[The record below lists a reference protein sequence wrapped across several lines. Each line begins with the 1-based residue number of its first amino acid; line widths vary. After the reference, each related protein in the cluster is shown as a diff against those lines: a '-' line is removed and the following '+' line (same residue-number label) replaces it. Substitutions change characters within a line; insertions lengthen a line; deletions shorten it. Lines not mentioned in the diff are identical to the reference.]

1 MKLAMCYTVFDGL
14 ELLEKSILNMI
25 PVVDFTIICY
35 QTVSNK
41 GNIKNDIAFDLDK
54 YVHNS
59 DIYLVRYKTDLTL
72 GPKENERRKHNL
84 MLSKAR
90 EYGATHLIMSAT
102 DHFYDTQEVF
112 QAKRLVEKKD
122 YDVTFTSMFTYF
134 KKPTWQID
142 PIETYYMP
150 FICKINPLTKVERV
164 KNYPLLVDP
173 SVQLSPFKNW
183 YLFTEKQVML
193 HHYSVC
199 RTDIREKYLNAAS
212 PWTADQVDEF
222 EKDFNEYDLE
232 VNPGVKYFLGR
243 KIKVVPDYFNLNSI
257 FEF

>member
-1 MKLAMCYTVFDGL
+1 MKLAMCYTVYDGL

-84 MLSKAR
+84 MLNKAR

-102 DHFYDTQEVF
+102 DHFYNDRDVF
-112 QAKRLVEKKD
+112 NAKRLVEKND
-122 YDVTFTSMFTYF
+122 FDVTFTSMFTYF
-134 KKPTWQID
+134 KKPSWQIT
-142 PIETYYMP
+142 PVEEYFMP
-150 FICKINPLTKVERV
+150 FICKITPQTKVERV
-164 KNYPLLVDP
+164 RNYPLLVDP

-183 YLFTEKQVML
+183 YLFTEKELML

-199 RTDIREKYLNAAS
+199 RNDIREKYLNAAS
-212 PWTADQVDEF
+212 PWEPHQID
-222 EKDFNEYDLE
+222 DFCNDFDNYDLD
-232 VNPGVKYFLGR
+232 VNPGVKYFSGR
-243 KIKVVPDYFNLNSI
+243 KIKVVPDYFNLNPI
-257 FEF
+257 FGF